1 MPEVSINYLAVLVA
15 AIAGMV
21 VGAVWYS
28 PAVFGNA
35 WMKAIG
41 KKTDQLGDPTN
52 SYLIATVLALVLAYV
67 MAHFVDYVNASTVGA
82 AVQLAFWLWL
92 GFVIT
97 TQGVNAVFEG
107 KSRDLFLVSAG
118 HHLAEFI
125 VVAAILALWQ

>member
-67 MAHFVDYVNASTVGA
+67 MAHFVDYVNATTFGSA
-82 AVQLAFWLWL
+82 AQLASWLWL
-92 GFVIT
+92 GFVVT

-107 KSRDLFLVSAG
+107 KPRDLFLISAG